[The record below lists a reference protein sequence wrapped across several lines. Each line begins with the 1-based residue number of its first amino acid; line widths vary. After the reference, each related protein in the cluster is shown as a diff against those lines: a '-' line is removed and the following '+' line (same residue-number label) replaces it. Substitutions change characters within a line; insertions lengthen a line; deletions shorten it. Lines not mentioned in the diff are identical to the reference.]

1 MPYQPR
7 AAWRFPATCYGAPAM
22 GALLYI
28 PWFKLGE
35 WNVPLFA
42 LVGGI
47 LLAAGLSWVL
57 KPEWREGARSWATFA
72 IVGGVVAYFAGWS
85 EVPIQT
91 FGILVATGVVLGTR
105 IAERQAMQ
113 WGIHP
118 SYVADFATH
127 VVVIGFISCYFLNG
141 LFYETETLLEI
152 LEDPSLLFKKWLG
165 LSSFG
170 GFIGAALGIFIW
182 HKRRKLPVLHLSD
195 VIAWVFP
202 FGWIFGR
209 LGCFVVHDHPGAQT
223 TFFLGVENWEGQEG
237 IIRHDLGLYEVFWS
251 ILVFSI
257 FWSMRNLKNRPT
269 GLFVALLPLL
279 YTPYRFGL
287 DFLRATDVTNPD
299 TRFLGLTPGHYAAI
313 GFFLFSLAF
322 LFWVKK
328 QGIVPIPRAL
338 RWPVEEDEPAKPAEP
353 ELPRGTTTK
362 KAKKKRG

>member
-1 MPYQPR
+1 
-7 AAWRFPATCYGAPAM
+7 M

-35 WNVPLFA
+35 WNVPLYA

-47 LLAAGLSWVL
+47 LLASGFAALT
-57 KPEWREGARSWATFA
+57 KPEWREAARSWATFA
-72 IVGGVVAYFAGWS
+72 IVGGAVAFFVGWT

-105 IAERQAMQ
+105 LAERQAME

-118 SYVADFATH
+118 AYVADFATH
-127 VVVIGFISCYFLNG
+127 VVVIGFISCYILNG
-141 LFYETETLLEI
+141 VFYETETLLEI

-170 GFIGAALGIFIW
+170 GFIGAVLGIFVW
-182 HKRRKLPVLHLSD
+182 KMRRKLPVSHLSD
-195 VIAWVFP
+195 VVAWVFP

-209 LGCFVVHDHPGAQT
+209 MGCFVVHDHPGAQT
-223 TFFLGVENWEGQEG
+223 TFFLGIEGWEGQEG
-237 IIRHDLGLYEVFWS
+237 VIRHDLGLYEVFWS

-257 FWSMRNLKNRPT
+257 FWSMRKMKNRPT
-269 GLFVALLPLL
+269 GLFVALLPLF

-287 DFLRATDVTNPD
+287 DFLRATDVSNPD
-299 TRFLGLTPGHYAAI
+299 TRFLGLTPGHYAAM

-322 LFWVKK
+322 LMWVRRR
-328 QGIVPIPRAL
+328 GIVEIPPAL
-338 RWPVEEDEPAKPAEP
+338 RWPTESSVAAETEEERPKAEP
-353 ELPRGTTTK
+353 SRSGK
-362 KAKKKRG
+362 KVKRKRA

>member
-1 MPYQPR
+1 
-7 AAWRFPATCYGAPAM
+7 M

-35 WNVPLFA
+35 WNVPLYA

-47 LLAAGLSWVL
+47 LLASGLL
-57 KPEWREGARSWATFA
+57 YLTKPEWREGARSWATFA
-72 IVGGVVAYFAGWS
+72 IVGGIVAYFAGWT

-105 IAERQAMQ
+105 VAERQAMA

-118 SYVADFATH
+118 AYVSDFATH
-127 VVVIGFISCYFLNG
+127 VVVIGFIACYFLNG
-141 LFYETETLLEI
+141 VFYETETLLEI
-152 LEDPSLLFKKWLG
+152 LENPSLLFKKWLG

-170 GFIGAALGIFIW
+170 GFVGAALGIFVW

-195 VIAWVFP
+195 IVAWVFP
-202 FGWIFGR
+202 LGWIFGR

-237 IIRHDLGLYEVFWS
+237 VIRHDLGLYEVFWS
-251 ILVFSI
+251 ITVFAI

-287 DFLRATDVTNPD
+287 DFLRATDVSNPD
-299 TRFLGLTPGHYAAI
+299 TRFLGLTPGHYASI

-322 LFWVKK
+322 LQWVRKR
-328 QGIVPIPRAL
+328 GVVEAPAAL
-338 RWPVEEDEPAKPAEP
+338 RWPVEEPEAKSYEKSDDQDAIPT
-353 ELPRGTTTK
+353 RGRK
-362 KAKKKRG
+362 IKRRR